1 MDGMETVEASWV
13 EERCPRKDFSS
24 FSMCFYSF
32 LCWLLLLIRMMAWI
46 GRWMSLWFLLYLSN
60 ATRCLLSLSCLFSFF
75 GIFFSVWKSRDTSHN
90 HALSST
96 HTHTKKA
103 CSWEEV
109 DGRVSVV
116 SHRLGFLLLSLS
128 FFRFTMK
135 VTDYHDTLYQPNL
148 VDDDEKENLIPKMH
162 NISRVKIQRV
172 INEDETSLSNVQH
185 FVGFSFIL

>member
-1 MDGMETVEASWV
+1 
-13 EERCPRKDFSS
+13 
-24 FSMCFYSF
+24 

-60 ATRCLLSLSCLFSFF
+60 ATRCLLSLSLVCLVFWGFF
-75 GIFFSVWKSRDTSHN
+75 FLFGRAETHLTTTPSHP
-90 HALSST
+90 
-96 HTHTKKA
+96 HTHTRKRLAAEKKLMA
-103 CSWEEV
+103 
-109 DGRVSVV
+109 VSVV
-116 SHRLGFLLLSLS
+116 SHRLGFLLLSFS

-148 VDDDEKENLIPKMH
+148 VDDNEKENLIPKMH